1 VMRERCIFL
10 LLPRFVLNILV
21 KQQEDEQEYES
32 DWFDERKL
40 FDMLEFGTQLSW
52 QCNLLIYIIGKV
64 VLDVAIL
71 SNLPIVSDI

>member
-1 VMRERCIFL
+1 MRERCIFL